1 VANKGLTHHFRLYW
15 QTDSGLE
22 VDADGKIVPRMN
34 LSVVVPVYKG
44 ESFIEPLVAQLS
56 KTLPTFSK
64 QYEII
69 LVNDGS
75 PDNSWPLIQELASK
89 SDCVRGISMMRNYGQ
104 HNATLCGIRAARYE
118 VVVTMDQDLQHP
130 PQEIP
135 LLLAKLEEGYDVV
148 YGAPRKLPQALWR
161 NVMTAGIKW
170 ALAKVIG
177 LPSVHNVSAFRAFRT
192 NLREAFANFQSP
204 SLILDVLLSWG
215 TTRFTSVTVNI
226 AQAERTNY
234 NFTMLV
240 RTAMLIL
247 IGYSTLPLR
256 FASWIGFAMT
266 VFGLGVFVYVLIVYF
281 TAGSLPG
288 FPFLASIIAL
298 FSGAQL
304 FALGIFGE
312 YLARM
317 FDRSMDRPPY
327 VVHEMAGK

>member
-1 VANKGLTHHFRLYW
+1 
-15 QTDSGLE
+15 
-22 VDADGKIVPRMN
+22 MN
-34 LSVVVPVYKG
+34 LSIVVPVYKG
-44 ESFIEPLVAQLS
+44 EIFIEPLVVQLS
-56 KTLPTFSK
+56 KALPTFSK
-64 QYEII
+64 NYEII

-75 PDNSWPLIQELASK
+75 PDNSWPLIQKLTDK
-89 SDCVRGISMMRNYGQ
+89 YRCVRGISMMRNYGQ
-104 HNATLCGIRAARYE
+104 HNATLCGVRAARYE
-118 VVVTMDQDLQHP
+118 VVITMDQDLQHSP
-130 PQEIP
+130 GEIP
-135 LLLAKLEEGYDVV
+135 LLLAKLEQGYDVV

-161 NVMTAGIKW
+161 NIMTASIKW
-170 ALAKVIG
+170 ILAKVIG

-192 NLREAFANFQSP
+192 RLREAFANFQSP

-215 TTRFTSVTVNI
+215 TTRFTSVQVNI
-226 AQAERTNY
+226 EQAEHTNY

-240 RTAMLIL
+240 RAAMLIL

-266 VFGLGVFVYVLIVYF
+266 LFGLGVFIYVLVVYF

-327 VVHEMAGK
+327 VIHEMVEK

>member
-1 VANKGLTHHFRLYW
+1 
-15 QTDSGLE
+15 
-22 VDADGKIVPRMN
+22 VPRMN
-34 LSVVVPVYKG
+34 LSIVVPIYKG

-75 PDNSWPLIQELASK
+75 PDNSWPLIQDLVSK

-104 HNATLCGIRAARYE
+104 HNATLCGVRAARYE

-135 LLLAKLEEGYDVV
+135 LLLAKLAEGYDVV

-161 NVMTAGIKW
+161 NVMTASIKW
-170 ALAKVIG
+170 MLAKVIG

-215 TTRFTSVTVNI
+215 TTRFTSVPVNI

-266 VFGLGVFVYVLIVYF
+266 IFGLGVFIYVLVVYF

-327 VVHEMAGK
+327 VIHEMVGK

>member
-1 VANKGLTHHFRLYW
+1 
-15 QTDSGLE
+15 
-22 VDADGKIVPRMN
+22 MN
-34 LSVVVPVYKG
+34 LSIVVPVYKG
-44 ESFIEPLVAQLS
+44 ETFIEPLVAKLS
-56 KTLPTFSK
+56 ETVPAFSTK
-64 QYEII
+64 YEII

-75 PDNSWPLIQELASK
+75 PDNSWPLIQELTHK
-89 SDCVRGISMMRNYGQ
+89 YKWVRGICMMRNYGQ
-104 HNATLCGIRAARYE
+104 HNATLCGVRAARYE

-130 PQEIP
+130 PEEIP

-148 YGAPRKLPQALWR
+148 YGSPLKLPQSFWR
-161 NVMTAGIKW
+161 NIMTASIKW
-170 ALAKVIG
+170 ILAKVIG
-177 LPSVHNVSAFRAFRT
+177 LSSVRNVSAFRVFRT
-192 NLREAFANFQSP
+192 NLRDAFANFQSP
-204 SLILDVLLSWG
+204 SMILDVLLSWG
-215 TTRFTSVTVNI
+215 TTRFTSVAVDI

-234 NFTMLV
+234 NFRMLV
-240 RTAMLIL
+240 RAAMLIL

-256 FASWIGFAMT
+256 VASWIGFAMT
-266 VFGLGVFVYVLIVYF
+266 TFGLGIFIYVLVIYF

-327 VVHEMAGK
+327 VVNEMVGK

>member
-1 VANKGLTHHFRLYW
+1 
-15 QTDSGLE
+15 
-22 VDADGKIVPRMN
+22 MN
-34 LSVVVPVYKG
+34 LSIVVPVYKG
-44 ESFIEPLVAQLS
+44 ETFIEPLVGQLIQ
-56 KTLPTFSK
+56 TLPTFST

-75 PDNSWPLIQELASK
+75 PDNSWSLIQELTNK
-89 SDCVRGISMMRNYGQ
+89 YECVRGISMMRNYGQ
-104 HNATLCGIRAARYE
+104 HNATLCGVRAARYE

-148 YGAPRKLPQALWR
+148 YGAPRKLPQAFWR
-161 NVMTAGIKW
+161 NVMTASIKW
-170 ALAKVIG
+170 LLAKVIG

-215 TTRFTSVTVNI
+215 TTRFTSVPVNI

-256 FASWIGFAMT
+256 FASWLGFAMT
-266 VFGLGVFVYVLIVYF
+266 IFGLGVFIYVLVVYF

-327 VVHEMAGK
+327 VILEMAEK